1 MMAENFFV
9 ISVHHQEK
17 TFLQLIIIMISYKKK
32 INALIFS
39 QILLTVVIL

>member
-1 MMAENFFV
+1 MMAENFFE

-17 TFLQLIIIMISYKKK
+17 TLLQLIIIMISYKKK

-39 QILLTVVIL
+39 RILLTVVIL